1 MKRHTISPRKDWQRK
16 VEALGFSF
24 HSLDDVY
31 WDETAAYSF
40 TMKEVDLIEK
50 ATNELH
56 QLCLDTVQHIID
68 NNLFGKL
75 RIPEEVVPFILKS
88 WNGDR
93 PSIYGRFDLQF
104 DGSGVPKMLEYNAD
118 TPTSL
123 LESAV
128 IQWHWLQ
135 DFDAA
140 KDQFNSI
147 HEKLIAY
154 WKMLRE
160 GGYLYDG
167 PVYFASIDESVE
179 DIVTTEYMR
188 DVANQGGLPT
198 EFIFMKDIG
207 WNGEEFTDES
217 ERPIKNLFKLY
228 PWEWLINEEFA
239 EHLAGEKNDMNWIE
253 PAWKMLLSNK
263 GFLPIMYGLFPDC
276 PYLLKSYFDT
286 DAAAHMSEFANVGY
300 VKKPLLSREGAN
312 ITIVGKDFKKVAE
325 TFGEYGEE
333 GFIYQELCELPSIEN
348 NHALIGSW
356 VIGGE
361 SAGICMRESEYLITT
376 NKSRFIPHYIE

>member
-1 MKRHTISPRKDWQRK
+1 
-16 VEALGFSF
+16 
-24 HSLDDVY
+24 
-31 WDETAAYSF
+31 
-40 TMKEVDLIEK
+40 MKEVDVLEK

-68 NNLFGKL
+68 NDLFAKL
-75 RIPEEVVPFILKS
+75 WIPDGAVPAILTS

-93 PSIYGRFDLQF
+93 PSIYGRFDFRF
-104 DGSGVPKMLEYNAD
+104 DGRGVPKLLEYNAD

-135 DFDAA
+135 DYDAA

-160 GGYLYDG
+160 GRYLHDG
-167 PVYFASIDESVE
+167 LVYFASIDESVE
-179 DIVTTEYMR
+179 DIITTEYMR
-188 DVANQGGLPT
+188 DVANQAGLST
-198 EFIFMKDIG
+198 EFIYMKDIG
-207 WNGEEFTDES
+207 WNGVEFTDEE

-228 PWEWLINEEFA
+228 PWEWLIHEEFA
-239 EHLAGEKNDMNWIE
+239 DHIREEMHDMNWIE
-253 PAWKMLLSNK
+253 PAWKMILSNK

-286 DAAAHMSEFANVGY
+286 EIDAHMHEFAESGY

-312 ITIVGKDFKKVAE
+312 ITIVGKDFETIAE
-325 TFGEYGEE
+325 TDGEYGEE
-333 GFIYQELCELPSIEN
+333 GFIFQELCELPTLEN
-348 NHALIGSW
+348 KHPLIGSW

-361 SAGICMRESEYLITT
+361 SAGICVREAESLITT